1 MVDWIIEIVD
11 WALRLSLWSADW
23 WLLRFFAF
31 TLSILQWQSLNLFQI
46 SYFRKSALKKLR
58 VSNIV
63 GKTSCFSVGYQRQF
77 NYLSSCLTS
86 PQHSD
91 HCDDEYR
98 FSHYRLTFSKKAFYL
113 QLRRFTASLV
123 CVIWENRVFCCLSWI
138 SCIAYVNFLPLIA
151 ASNLKENPAPFFLF
165 VWYTRQLVR
174 AFCLVIRYWYILRLI
189 IIHKVR
195 FDRSLH
201 GGSCYDKPHS
211 FFAPPGLSRRLPC
224 TSVVLL
230 AERLQ
235 QAVLSLDK
243 LSKKKLRYRTQ
254 EITTFI
260 STSQ

>member
-98 FSHYRLTFSKKAFYL
+98 FSHYWLTFSKKAFYL

-138 SCIAYVNFLPLIA
+138 SCIAYVNFLPANCRFEFEGKPGPIFLVRVIHKTACSGILLSHTLLIYSSFNYYTQSEVWQIFTWRFLLWQASLFLRSARTIA
-151 ASNLKENPAPFFLF
+151 AF
-165 VWYTRQLVR
+165 T
-174 AFCLVIRYWYILRLI
+174 
-189 IIHKVR
+189 
-195 FDRSLH
+195 LH
-201 GGSCYDKPHS
+201 
-211 FFAPPGLSRRLPC
+211 LSRF
-224 TSVVLL
+224 TS
-230 AERLQ
+230 
-235 QAVLSLDK
+235 
-243 LSKKKLRYRTQ
+243 RTPPTGRV
-254 EITTFI
+254 ITR
-260 STSQ
+260 